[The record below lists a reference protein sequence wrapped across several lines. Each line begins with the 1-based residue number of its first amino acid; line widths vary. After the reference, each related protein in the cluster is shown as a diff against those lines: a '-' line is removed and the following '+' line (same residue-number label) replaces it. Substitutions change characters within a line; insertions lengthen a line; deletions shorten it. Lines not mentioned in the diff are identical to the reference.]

1 MQRDVLRCI
10 GRNAIQPSVKRT
22 VAAKIGERSI
32 GFDKSLLSYIF
43 NLSRVVQVTRNKL
56 RYPPLILQDQKI
68 ERASLLFCALYEL
81 VVTIAECQS
90 TASHLTDMALPLLPN
105 LFSVSYDV

>member
-1 MQRDVLRCI
+1 MVLRCI
-10 GRNAIQPSVKRT
+10 GRNAIQPGVKRT

-43 NLSRVVQVTRNKL
+43 NLSRVIQVTRNKL

-68 ERASLLFCALYEL
+68 ERARVSFFCALYEL

-90 TASHLTDMALPLLPN
+90 TASHLTDMASTASAQPVFCLL
-105 LFSVSYDV
+105 

>member
-1 MQRDVLRCI
+1 MQRDDSSLHWPQCDT
-10 GRNAIQPSVKRT
+10 ASVKRT

-68 ERASLLFCALYEL
+68 ERARVSFFARFTSLSSPSLSAK
-81 VVTIAECQS
+81 VP
-90 TASHLTDMALPLLPN
+90 LPT
-105 LFSVSYDV
+105 